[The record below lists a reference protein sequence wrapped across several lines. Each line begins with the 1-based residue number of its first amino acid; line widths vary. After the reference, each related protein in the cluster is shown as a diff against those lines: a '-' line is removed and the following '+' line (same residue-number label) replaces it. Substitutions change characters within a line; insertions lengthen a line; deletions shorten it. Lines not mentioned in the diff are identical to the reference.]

1 MKACPYRA
9 DFYGKLAA
17 DPAGGASASQE
28 KLNEE
33 LDKWLAAL
41 HAIVS
46 RMEAFYEKGG
56 YSKGL

>member
-9 DFYGKLAA
+9 DFYTKLAA
-17 DPAGGASASQE
+17 DPAGGPSVSQE

-41 HAIVS
+41 SNIVT
-46 RMEAFYEKGG
+46 RMEAFYEKGN
-56 YSKGL
+56 YAKGF